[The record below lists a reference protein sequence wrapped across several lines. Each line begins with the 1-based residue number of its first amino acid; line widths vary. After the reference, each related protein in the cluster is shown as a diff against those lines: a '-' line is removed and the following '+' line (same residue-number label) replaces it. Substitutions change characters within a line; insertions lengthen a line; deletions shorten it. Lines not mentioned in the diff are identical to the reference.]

1 VKNARFVLLLGTLS
15 LAASQLGGFFGCLF
29 KATGL
34 SDGGF
39 W

>member
-1 VKNARFVLLLGTLS
+1 VKKARFMLVLGSLS
-15 LAASQLGGFFGCLF
+15 LVASQLGGFFGLCF